1 MTDKVE
7 IRNLVKKYN
16 CGNQTVFAL
25 DNISFSCYK
34 GEIVAIL
41 GPSGSG
47 KSTLMNIIG
56 GIDIAN
62 SGSVVVFGED
72 ISGLRGNDLTMYR
85 RHNIGYIFQFYNLI
99 PNLSVRENVEAV
111 KEISKEPLDI
121 DELLDILGIGEL
133 KFRYPEELSGGQ
145 QQRAAIA
152 RALVKKPKVLLCDEP
167 TGALDYKSSIEV
179 LKTIKRLNKNLN
191 TTVLIVTHN
200 NSISKMCH
208 RIIKLSSGKIA
219 SDELN
224 PSIEQAENV
233 EW

>member
-1 MTDKVE
+1 MTKIE
-7 IRNLVKKYN
+7 IKNLVKKYD

-25 DNISFSCYK
+25 DRVSFNCDK

-56 GIDIAN
+56 GIDIAD
-62 SGSVVVFGED
+62 SGSVVVFEDD
-72 ISGLRGNDLTMYR
+72 ISALRGNELTMYR

-99 PNLSVRENVEAV
+99 PNLTIRENVEAV
-111 KEISKEPLDI
+111 KEIAKEPLDI
-121 DELLDILGIGEL
+121 DELLELLGIAEL

-179 LKTIKRLNKNLN
+179 LKTIKSLNENFK

-208 RIIKLSSGKIA
+208 RIIKLSSGKIV
-219 SDELN
+219 SDKVN
-224 PSIEQAENV
+224 SNIEQAASV